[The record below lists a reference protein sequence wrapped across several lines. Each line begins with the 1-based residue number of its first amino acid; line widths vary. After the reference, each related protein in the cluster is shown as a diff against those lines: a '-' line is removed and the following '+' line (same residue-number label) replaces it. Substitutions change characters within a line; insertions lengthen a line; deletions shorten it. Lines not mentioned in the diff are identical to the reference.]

1 MKEECEKILSDLTLL
16 KKKVIVE
23 SEGDDVLT
31 IQLMGQMEQF
41 FRDMFR
47 ELIKIEEK
55 YSK

>member
-31 IQLMGQMEQF
+31 IQLMGQMEQI

-47 ELIKIEEK
+47 ELIKIEEQ